1 MNASMFSG
9 LRDIGKI
16 VKVVALDGRVITI
29 EYQQAEEDASRRK
42 LARHMAMDG
51 TTTTLS
57 QTGET
62 LGLSV

>member
-1 MNASMFSG
+1 MNANMFSG

-29 EYQQAEEDASRRK
+29 EYQQADEDSSRRK
-42 LARHMAMDG
+42 LARQMTRDG

-57 QTGET
+57 QTGEA
-62 LGLSV
+62 LGMAV